1 MSDFRTRL
9 LGLAALGIAMAGA
22 SYGQTLTCGGVQ
34 LFGIIA
40 VERAEGQTE
49 LVQDIVNAGGN
60 CTATAPTT
68 GTAILTLNATVTSTA
83 NSLFEVIDTTAEPA
97 APAYYLGTVTA
108 NQASFV
114 NVKFPTSFSFHVFNV
129 RINASTNPV
138 NTYVSESVL
147 VEYKS
152 TQSVTGSA
160 VASLG
165 AANVGYIQKS
175 LSVSLFSLGNFP
187 IVNNYAT
194 CIGNPIPFGGLDTG
208 ILDPGTNVSFQVQ
221 IGELV
226 AGAFKIQYSTF
237 NQPAPTQ
244 AGENGT
250 SPENN
255 GNGVQ
260 ANTAS
265 GAVQQVLPDANSPTA
280 LTVTLANIP
289 TQATVYLPF
298 SITMGGDA
306 TPTTLTLKGAAAADV
321 TPAGVKNK
329 NVVGFTA
336 NSDGTITVVYAV
348 TQAFITGALTFPMP
362 IEVTFNPNTAP
373 AQTKPMTV
381 QVGYAP
387 AAAPLGPAGPSS
399 IPTFALPGPPLNG
412 SVIAN
417 CQTTLLFPYVT
428 NETGY
433 ETGIAI
439 SNTTTDNLGNFIS
452 PTGSFATPTP
462 GICTLNFYGN
472 QKQPPA
478 VTVPKTGN
486 LGAWSATIAGQAPV
500 FAEILS
506 DLIAPATQFTGYAI
520 ANCNFLDA
528 HGFAFLLDVTGS
540 AGPYI
545 ATVIPRLTTA
555 GAGVSADANPIGDGQ

>member
-1 MSDFRTRL
+1 
-9 LGLAALGIAMAGA
+9 MAGA

-60 CTATAPTT
+60 CTATAKTT
-68 GTAILTLNATVTSTA
+68 GTAILTLNATVTSTG
-83 NSLFEVIDTTAEPA
+83 NSLFEVIDTTTDADTPT
-97 APAYYLGTVTA
+97 YYLGTVTG

-114 NVKFPTSFSFHVFNV
+114 NVTFPTSFSFHVFNV

-175 LSVSLFSLGNFP
+175 LSVSLFSFGNFP
-187 IVNNYAT
+187 VVNNYAT
-194 CIGNPIPFGGLDTG
+194 CIGNPIPFGGQIDTN
-208 ILDPGTNVSFQVQ
+208 ILDAGTNVSFQVQ

-226 AGAFKIQYSTF
+226 AGAFKIQYSAF

-250 SPENN
+250 SPENG

-265 GAVQQVLPDANSPTA
+265 GGMQQVLPDANSPTA

-336 NSDGTITVVYAV
+336 NANGTITVVYVV

-362 IEVTFNPNTAP
+362 IEVIFNPNTAP
-373 AQTKPMTV
+373 AQTTPMTV

-399 IPTFALPGPPLNG
+399 IPTFALPAPPLNG

-439 SNTTTDNLGNFIS
+439 SNTTTDNLGNFLS

-462 GICTLNFYGN
+462 GTCTLNFYGN
-472 QKQPPA
+472 QKQPA
-478 VTVPKTGN
+478 QVTVPKTGN

-555 GAGVSADANPIGDGQ
+555 GPGVSADANPIGDGQ